1 MNRSDKRSGSTIGS
15 IMSSHM
21 SMPIVDV
28 GIPILAMHSIRELA
42 NTEDYMDYYRAIYYF
57 YSI

>member
-1 MNRSDKRSGSTIGS
+1 MGS

-28 GIPILAMHSIRELA
+28 GIPILAMHSIRELGGIEDHFDA
-42 NTEDYMDYYRAIYYF
+42 YKIYKAFYQTEL
-57 YSI
+57 